1 MRKIVDIRPI
11 KRELRAKYRR
21 IRERMN
27 AGQKKEWD
35 HMIFCRLVEAPFY
48 KRAKT
53 LFCFVSTAIEVDTIA
68 ILKQAFADN
77 KTVAVP
83 KCMDR
88 NGHMEFFIIHS
99 LDELREDMFGLLEPD
114 PAQCE
119 KATDF
124 TDALCI
130 LPAFAFDTE
139 GVRIGF
145 GKGYYDRFLQR
156 FSGVKAGI
164 CYNNCMTSSLPHG
177 RYDVPADFVVT
188 PKYILTVKKQEEQS
202 HD

>member
-27 AGQKKEWD
+27 AAQKKEWD

-99 LDELREDMFGLLEPD
+99 LDELKEDMFGLLEPD
-114 PAQCE
+114 PAQWE
-119 KATDF
+119 KETDV

-130 LPAFAFDTE
+130 LPAMAFDRE
-139 GVRIGF
+139 GGRIGF
-145 GKGYYDRFLQR
+145 GKGY
-156 FSGVKAGI
+156 
-164 CYNNCMTSSLPHG
+164 
-177 RYDVPADFVVT
+177 
-188 PKYILTVKKQEEQS
+188 
-202 HD
+202 

>member
-1 MRKIVDIRPI
+1 MRKIIDIRPL

-21 IRERMN
+21 IRERMDRT
-27 AGQKKEWD
+27 QKQEWD
-35 HMIFCRLVEAPFY
+35 HMIFYRLIEAPFY
-48 KRAKT
+48 KQAKT

-68 ILKQAFADN
+68 ILKQAFADQ

-83 KCMDR
+83 KCMDH

-99 LDELREDMFGLLEPD
+99 LDDLRADMFGLLEPD
-114 PAQCE
+114 PTQCE
-119 KATDF
+119 KASDYS
-124 TDALCI
+124 DSLCI

-139 GVRIGF
+139 GFRIGF

-156 FSGVKAGI
+156 FSGIKAGI
-164 CYNNCMTSSLPHG
+164 CYNNCMTNSLPHG
-177 RYDVPADFVVT
+177 KYDVPADFVVT